1 MAVDILNPGNKTSKT
16 DKIIFLD
23 IDGVLNV
30 YCEGRDK
37 YGCTFHKHFE
47 DNLRWIIEQTDAKIV
62 ISSTW
67 RMSGLEIMQEM
78 WKDRNLAGE
87 VIDITPLAVV
97 IEKEFDENVYRGFEI
112 QQWINDNN
120 IKYYCI
126 IDDDNDMLSSQQN
139 NFVCT
144 ANNIGHPDCV
154 DIGYGLTR
162 KCAEKVVE
170 ILNKSL

>member
-1 MAVDILNPGNKTSKT
+1 M

-30 YCEGRDK
+30 YCQDRDE

-47 DNLRWIIEQTDAKIV
+47 DNLKLIIEQTNAKIV

-78 WKDRNLAGE
+78 WKSRGLAGE
-87 VIDITPLAVV
+87 IIDITPTEVDVV
-97 IEKEFDENVYRGFEI
+97 EQGTCEFYDLVCRGHEI
-112 QQWINDNN
+112 QQWIDTHN
-120 IKYYCI
+120 ILTYCI
-126 IDDDNDMLSSQQN
+126 IDDDSDMLESQKD
-139 NFVCT
+139 NFVKT
-144 ANNIGHPDCV
+144 SGNMSHPDCI

-162 KCAEKVVE
+162 ICAEKAIN
-170 ILNKSL
+170 ILNKNTNI